1 MVNLGQKINRKC
13 GFCGGDLYV
22 LASYKYPPKGE
33 TNFNLEPYWRRLLKC
48 RQCGHSVNQHRFE
61 FDTDFY
67 SNLYSASTYKGQL
80 RSRFQKIMSLPFDS
94 SDNQQRFDFIS
105 KFIIELNGSGP
116 SRCLDVGSGL
126 GVFPALLKE
135 AGWTCTALEPDP
147 IACNLISE
155 LVGVET
161 INTHFMNVKN
171 IGLFD
176 LITFNKVIEHVRNPV
191 SFVKA
196 SKKLLPPRGIVYIE
210 VPDGEMALKNNGT
223 ESEEFFIEHFD
234 IYSKKSL
241 ECLFNM
247 AGFEILLLQN
257 VTEPSGKFT
266 IRGFAKMPENST
278 IDE

>member
-1 MVNLGQKINRKC
+1 MVNLEEKINRKC
-13 GFCGGDLYV
+13 GFCRGDLYV

-48 RQCGHSVNQHRFE
+48 KQCGHSVNQHRFE

-105 KFIIELNGSGP
+105 KFIIELNGSAP

-155 LVGVET
+155 LVGIET

-191 SFVKA
+191 SFVKT
-196 SKKLLPPRGIVYIE
+196 SKKLLSPRGIVYIE
-210 VPDGEMALKNNGT
+210 VPDGEMALKNNRKRRI
-223 ESEEFFIEHFD
+223 FYRAF
-234 IYSKKSL
+234 
-241 ECLFNM
+241 
-247 AGFEILLLQN
+247 
-257 VTEPSGKFT
+257 
-266 IRGFAKMPENST
+266 
-278 IDE
+278 

>member
-1 MVNLGQKINRKC
+1 MVNSTEKINGNC
-13 GFCGGDLYV
+13 VFCGGELDV
-22 LASYKYPPKGE
+22 LVSYQRPPKGE
-33 TNFNLEPYWRRLLKC
+33 TNFDLKPYWRRLLKC
-48 RQCGHSVNQHRFE
+48 VKCGHSVNQHHFK
-61 FDTDFY
+61 FDADFY
-67 SNLYSASTYKGQL
+67 SKRYSASTYKGQMQT
-80 RSRFQKIMSLPFDS
+80 RFKKIMSLPFVS

-105 KFIIELNGSGP
+105 KFIAQFGDSAP

-147 IACNLISE
+147 VACELISE
-155 LVGVET
+155 LVGIET
-161 INTHFMNVKN
+161 VNANLMDVKD

-241 ECLFNM
+241 ECLLNM

-266 IRGFAKMPENST
+266 IRGFAKMPENSI